1 MKIIIMHAT
10 AKPHRK
16 PEEKK
21 ADEKKLDIGAIK
33 EALKKTALEE
43 IRKQLP
49 ATVEGMA
56 SLFVSR
62 LMDKSKRPILFDLSS
77 VFANVSV
84 PYFGVS
90 IRENGVPSPVRLGD
104 DTLPDLTV
112 ENLQEMFMKLME
124 IDYEDAQKEAQS
136 AET

>member
-10 AKPHRK
+10 TKPRRK

-21 ADEKKLDIGAIK
+21 ADDEKFVTSAIT
-33 EALKKTALEE
+33 EALKKTAFEK

-49 ATVEGMA
+49 ATVEGMT
-56 SLFVSR
+56 SLFVMR
-62 LMDKSKRPILFDLSS
+62 LMDKSKRPIFFDLSS
-77 VFANVSV
+77 AFANISA

-124 IDYEDAQKEAQS
+124 IDYEDTQKEVQN

>member
-10 AKPHRK
+10 TKPRRK

-21 ADEKKLDIGAIK
+21 SDEKKFDAGAIK
-33 EALKKTALEE
+33 EAMKTTAFEE

-49 ATVEGMA
+49 TTVESMVA
-56 SLFVSR
+56 LFVLR
-62 LMDKSKRPILFDLSS
+62 LMDRSKRPVFFNLSPA
-77 VFANVSV
+77 FENIGA
-84 PYFGVS
+84 PYFAVS
-90 IRENGVPSPVRLGD
+90 IRENGVTSLVRLGD

-112 ENLQEMFMKLME
+112 ENLQEMFMKLIE
-124 IDYEDAQKEAQS
+124 IDWEDAQKEAQS

>member
-10 AKPHRK
+10 TKPRRK

-21 ADEKKLDIGAIK
+21 SDEKKFDAGAIK
-33 EALKKTALEE
+33 EAMKITAFEE

-49 ATVEGMA
+49 TTVESMVA
-56 SLFVSR
+56 LFVLR
-62 LMDKSKRPILFDLSS
+62 LMDRSKKPVFFNLSPA
-77 VFANVSV
+77 FENIGA

-90 IRENGVPSPVRLGD
+90 IRENGVTSAVSLGD
-104 DTLPDLTV
+104 YTFPDLTV

-124 IDYEDAQKEAQS
+124 IDFEDAQKEAQS
-136 AET
+136 AEA